1 MNVATK
7 IAKESTITFSGML
20 YGNINRYLYTALL
33 ARWVGP
39 EYLGIYSLANAIMLI
54 SEVLAKMGLET
65 GIMRFV
71 SQLNP
76 DLDVKKVQSIIGSA
90 LKMTFFSSCIIMF
103 ILIISS
109 DIIVRLL
116 NESSIL
122 KTVIVIFAVAI
133 PFNALTMVSAF
144 ATQGFKRLKHKIIVT
159 QFFNPT
165 ILLLSMVFCYWFISN
180 QSSIMI
186 PMLIT
191 GVTGF
196 IFMFI
201 NLKSV
206 SGIKMNHLIDSTFD
220 TQLLKFSYPLMFVT
234 MLQTL
239 MHWMD
244 ILMLGYFVDAS
255 IVGLY
260 HPAARTAGLLQALLL
275 SFLSIYAPLASQFYG
290 EGKIDRLLYIYKLVT
305 RWLIICA
312 LPISSVF
319 IIYPEKVMLLFG
331 PEYLSSSQILVILT
345 IGTLLQAIV
354 GVAGPTLT
362 MAGYTKLVLWN
373 TIGASIINFTLN
385 ICLIPIYGIYGAA
398 FATFISLTLIG
409 LVRVIQVRMI
419 LKINFIDIKLLKP
432 ILAGAITYFILFI
445 LKPYI
450 LGYHTLVTF
459 SIAVSISLLIF
470 GSLIWLMGIE
480 EEDKDFFRGL
490 GIIKESIAV
499 K

>member
-76 DLDVKKVQSIIGSA
+76 EIDGKKIRSIIGSA
-90 LKMTFFSSCIIMF
+90 LKMTIFSSCIIMF

-109 DIIVRLL
+109 GTIVRLL
-116 NESSIL
+116 NESLIL
-122 KTVIVIFAVAI
+122 KTVVIIFAIAI

-144 ATQGFKRLKHKIIVT
+144 ATQGFKRLKYKIIVT

-201 NLKSV
+201 N
-206 SGIKMNHLIDSTFD
+206 
-220 TQLLKFSYPLMFVT
+220 
-234 MLQTL
+234 
-239 MHWMD
+239 
-244 ILMLGYFVDAS
+244 
-255 IVGLY
+255 
-260 HPAARTAGLLQALLL
+260 
-275 SFLSIYAPLASQFYG
+275 
-290 EGKIDRLLYIYKLVT
+290 
-305 RWLIICA
+305 
-312 LPISSVF
+312 
-319 IIYPEKVMLLFG
+319 
-331 PEYLSSSQILVILT
+331 
-345 IGTLLQAIV
+345 
-354 GVAGPTLT
+354 
-362 MAGYTKLVLWN
+362 
-373 TIGASIINFTLN
+373 
-385 ICLIPIYGIYGAA
+385 
-398 FATFISLTLIG
+398 
-409 LVRVIQVRMI
+409 
-419 LKINFIDIKLLKP
+419 
-432 ILAGAITYFILFI
+432 
-445 LKPYI
+445 
-450 LGYHTLVTF
+450 
-459 SIAVSISLLIF
+459 
-470 GSLIWLMGIE
+470 
-480 EEDKDFFRGL
+480 
-490 GIIKESIAV
+490 
-499 K
+499 

>member
-76 DLDVKKVQSIIGSA
+76 EIDGKKIRSIIGSA
-90 LKMTFFSSCIIMF
+90 LKMTIFSSCIIMF

-109 DIIVRLL
+109 GTIVRLL
-116 NESSIL
+116 NESLIL
-122 KTVIVIFAVAI
+122 KTVVIIFAIAI

-144 ATQGFKRLKHKIIVT
+144 ATQGFKRLKYKIIVT

-206 SGIKMNHLIDSTFD
+206 SEIKISHLIDSTFD

-290 EGKIDRLLYIYKLVT
+290 EGKIDRLLYIYKLVS
-305 RWLIICA
+305 RWLMICA
-312 LPISSVF
+312 LPISSLF

-331 PEYLSSSQILVILT
+331 PEYLSSAQILVILT
-345 IGTLLQAIV
+345 IGTLLQSILGA
-354 GVAGPTLT
+354 AGPTLT

-373 TIGASIINFTLN
+373 TISAFIINFTLN
-385 ICLIPIYGIYGAA
+385 IWLIPIYGILGAA
-398 FATFISLTLIG
+398 IATFISLTLIG
-409 LVRVIQVRMI
+409 LVRVIQVRII
-419 LKINFIDIKLLKP
+419 LKINFIDIKFLKP
-432 ILAGAITYFILFI
+432 ILAGFITYFILFI

-450 LGYHTLVTF
+450 LGYHTLATL
-459 SIAVSISLLIF
+459 SIAASITLLLF
-470 GSLIWLMGIE
+470 GLLIWLMGIE
-480 EEDKDFFRGL
+480 EEDKDFLRGL
-490 GIIKESIAV
+490 GVLKESITI

>member
-76 DLDVKKVQSIIGSA
+76 EIDGKKIRSIIGSA
-90 LKMTFFSSCIIMF
+90 LKMTIFSSCIIMF

-109 DIIVRLL
+109 GTIVRLL
-116 NESSIL
+116 NESLIL
-122 KTVIVIFAVAI
+122 KTVVIIFAIAI

-144 ATQGFKRLKHKIIVT
+144 ATQGFKRLKYKIIVT

-206 SGIKMNHLIDSTFD
+206 SELKINHLIDSTFD

-290 EGKIDRLLYIYKLVT
+290 EGKIDRLLYIYKLVS
-305 RWLIICA
+305 RWLMICA
-312 LPISSVF
+312 LPISSLF

-331 PEYLSSSQILVILT
+331 PEYLSSAQILVILT
-345 IGTLLQAIV
+345 IGTLLQSILGA
-354 GVAGPTLT
+354 AGPTLT

-373 TIGASIINFTLN
+373 TISAFIINFTLN
-385 ICLIPIYGIYGAA
+385 IWLIPIYGILGAA
-398 FATFISLTLIG
+398 IATFISLTLIG
-409 LVRVIQVRMI
+409 LVRVIQVRII
-419 LKINFIDIKLLKP
+419 LKINFIDIKFLKP
-432 ILAGAITYFILFI
+432 ILAGLMTYFILFF

-450 LGYHTLVTF
+450 LGYHTLATL
-459 SIAVSISLLIF
+459 SIAASITLLLF
-470 GSLIWLMGIE
+470 GLFIWLMGIE
-480 EEDKDFFRGL
+480 EEDKDFLRGL
-490 GIIKESIAV
+490 GVLKESITI